1 MMRED
6 WVAVEYKTLVDK
18 VSTVSQ
24 KLKQKEYLPEGK
36 LAVVDQGQELI
47 GGYTDDESKQL
58 DCALPVI
65 VFGDHTKIVKLI
77 NFPFAPG
84 ADGTK
89 VLQPKKPILPRYISY
104 LTKILVFKIEDKGYA
119 RHYQHIEKQYF
130 PLAPLP
136 EQRAIVAKIE
146 QLFSELDNGITNLKA
161 AKAKLAI
168 YRQAVLN
175 FVMVDGKS
183 VFISDVVEE
192 LTQGWSPKCI
202 NQSTSNPEEWAVIKT
217 SAIQSGKFLEF
228 ENKILPETLTPREQ
242 HEIQKKDILITRAG
256 PRVRVGVCCLVKRT
270 RPKLINCDKV
280 YRIRLKQYMVLPEF
294 FEYMMNSPEYVN
306 KIEEIKTGG
315 NDSGLNLTQNR
326 FLNLKIPLPSIEE
339 QKQIVLEIET
349 RLSICDN
356 ILRNIE
362 EGLAKAEALR
372 QSILKKAFEGKLL
385 NETELAACR
394 QQPDWE
400 PAEKLLARIQRH
412 RRDAMHGV
420 STTTTTMATKTAT
433 TTTKTK

>member
-1 MMRED
+1 
-6 WVAVEYKTLVDK
+6 
-18 VSTVSQ
+18 
-24 KLKQKEYLPEGK
+24 
-36 LAVVDQGQELI
+36 
-47 GGYTDDESKQL
+47 
-58 DCALPVI
+58 
-65 VFGDHTKIVKLI
+65 
-77 NFPFAPG
+77 
-84 ADGTK
+84 
-89 VLQPKKPILPRYISY
+89 
-104 LTKILVFKIEDKGYA
+104 
-119 RHYQHIEKQYF
+119 
-130 PLAPLP
+130 
-136 EQRAIVAKIE
+136 
-146 QLFSELDNGITNLKA
+146 
-161 AKAKLAI
+161 
-168 YRQAVLN
+168 
-175 FVMVDGKS
+175 
-183 VFISDVVEE
+183 
-192 LTQGWSPKCI
+192 
-202 NQSTSNPEEWAVIKT
+202 
-217 SAIQSGKFLEF
+217 
-228 ENKILPETLTPREQ
+228 
-242 HEIQKKDILITRAG
+242 
-256 PRVRVGVCCLVKRT
+256 
-270 RPKLINCDKV
+270 
-280 YRIRLKQYMVLPEF
+280 MVLPDF

-349 RLSICDN
+349 RLSICD
-356 ILRNIE
+356 NIE